1 MCSLF
6 MLVVRPLVSLG
17 CPGISKAVSPQGF
30 EESRAAARE
39 GGAIAG
45 RARQEIEVRTGSKV
59 VSPANAKTTEAL
71 DTKVDTKE
79 EG

>member
-1 MCSLF
+1 MTNLELVLN
-6 MLVVRPLVSLG
+6 MLAEASTTE
-17 CPGISKAVSPQGF
+17 ISKAVSPQGF

-45 RARQEIEVRTGSKV
+45 RARQKIEVRTGSKV